1 MEGRLSDEKSENHPS
16 MHCSRSCKR
25 EELLYGK
32 DGERGMK
39 QMAIAMIIMLLLSVG
54 CAKVENAEA
63 KETSR
68 FVQVEIA
75 TSWRIVADKE
85 TGVMYAVSCGVYN
98 NGTFT
103 LLVDADGNP
112 LIYKGGQHGA
122 D

>member
-1 MEGRLSDEKSENHPS
+1 
-16 MHCSRSCKR
+16 
-25 EELLYGK
+25 
-32 DGERGMK
+32 MK

-54 CAKVENAEA
+54 CARVENAEA

-68 FVQVEIA
+68 FVQVERA

>member
-1 MEGRLSDEKSENHPS
+1 MNRL
-16 MHCSRSCKR
+16 
-25 EELLYGK
+25 
-32 DGERGMK
+32 ERV
-39 QMAIAMIIMLLLSVG
+39 AITIIMMVFMMIG
-54 CAKVENAEA
+54 CAKVENAEP
-63 KETSR
+63 KEKKVISR

-75 TSWRIVADKE
+75 STWRIVADKE

-112 LIYKGGQHGA
+112 LIYKGGRDGT

>member
-1 MEGRLSDEKSENHPS
+1 
-16 MHCSRSCKR
+16 
-25 EELLYGK
+25 
-32 DGERGMK
+32 MK
-39 QMAIAMIIMLLLSVG
+39 QMVIAMIVMLLLSVG
-54 CAKVENAEA
+54 CARVENAEA

-103 LLVDADGNP
+103 LLVNADGNP

>member
-1 MEGRLSDEKSENHPS
+1 
-16 MHCSRSCKR
+16 
-25 EELLYGK
+25 
-32 DGERGMK
+32 MK

-54 CAKVENAEA
+54 CARVENAEA

>member
-1 MEGRLSDEKSENHPS
+1 M
-16 MHCSRSCKR
+16 
-25 EELLYGK
+25 
-32 DGERGMK
+32 
-39 QMAIAMIIMLLLSVG
+39 
-54 CAKVENAEA
+54 
-63 KETSR
+63 
-68 FVQVEIA
+68 
-75 TSWRIVADKE
+75 ADKE

>member
-1 MEGRLSDEKSENHPS
+1 
-16 MHCSRSCKR
+16 
-25 EELLYGK
+25 
-32 DGERGMK
+32 MK

-112 LIYKGGQHGA
+112 LIYKGAQHGA

>member
-1 MEGRLSDEKSENHPS
+1 
-16 MHCSRSCKR
+16 
-25 EELLYGK
+25 
-32 DGERGMK
+32 MK

-75 TSWRIVADKE
+75 TSWRIVADNE
-85 TGVMYAVSCGVYN
+85 TRVMYAVSCGVYN

-112 LIYKGGQHGA
+112 LIYKGAQHG
-122 D
+122 DN

>member
-1 MEGRLSDEKSENHPS
+1 
-16 MHCSRSCKR
+16 
-25 EELLYGK
+25 
-32 DGERGMK
+32 MK
-39 QMAIAMIIMLLLSVG
+39 QMVIAMIVMLLLAVG
-54 CAKVENAEA
+54 CARVENAEA

>member
-1 MEGRLSDEKSENHPS
+1 
-16 MHCSRSCKR
+16 
-25 EELLYGK
+25 
-32 DGERGMK
+32 MK
-39 QMAIAMIIMLLLSVG
+39 QMVIAMIIMLLLSVG

>member
-1 MEGRLSDEKSENHPS
+1 
-16 MHCSRSCKR
+16 
-25 EELLYGK
+25 
-32 DGERGMK
+32 MK

-68 FVQVEIA
+68 FVQVKIA

-85 TGVMYAVSCGVYN
+85 TGVMYAVSCGAYN